1 VSIRGS
7 KHPSIKEIIMPTL
20 EFNTIDP
27 IAPSGLAGLVRD
39 QFAHGRLHAIVGSH
53 GGLLEIHYWGR
64 QRLGH
69 SKFFRADN
77 ESAWTKMFRV
87 RVRIDGKD
95 YYLGLQD
102 TRLLPFGYRSQCTV
116 EGITF
121 SHELILVEDSLVQ
134 RARVLKNPRRAKVQ
148 FELVHMES
156 CCAAGRGDAAWTDFA
171 WQKADNALM
180 ASRTDPATPAH
191 SNAGPINQKGMELT
205 TPAAP
210 AATTWIGVGCDAPL
224 EARRGYNRRSKWYL
238 GSKPIKGN
246 DAAFFLTFASGKAAL
261 TRRLR
266 ELRRTVHQETEAL
279 LAAHEEALAAR
290 PKIATGDPVL
300 DSAFGQYPQVIHSMK
315 LPDVPGAVRGNLGG
329 YFVWGWDGMTPML
342 PLNLANEA
350 DYTAQILRFWKRVA
364 PPRTGIPHTL
374 NTLCQPCAAMAF
386 PAQCQYI
393 ASLYHYVAAT
403 GDLELAREL
412 FPFCAHILEM
422 SRRREVRDTGLVES
436 SALWPDFPQ
445 AMGEDGNDI
454 STLNNSLLYQG
465 LRAMEYLAGAL
476 GKKGVAARYA
486 EWAVRLRASFVKHLY
501 DEKRGYFISSCSA
514 LDFKPRQHYIV
525 HALFWITPFA
535 RELVAHA
542 PARIAEFMDR
552 HLATGECLLS
562 LPRWD
567 TAWMADGNQIGASYP
582 TADYFYLNVHK
593 LLGDDTGL
601 KTWLGHVKWFWQT
614 HTAPEAF
621 TPEAENER
629 DLGPDNPGGKQLQA
643 VTCWYASAHQALA
656 GMDIDHEG
664 LTLTPWGDQPVS
676 VKGLKLR
683 GACIDL
689 VIRGQGRHVG
699 SLKLNGQPLP
709 AGSRKIAWA
718 TLAGKRA
725 ALELTRSEKAPA
737 HPVVVRADGLS
748 VAVQESAAGRLALR
762 VEGGMS
768 GEVVVQAPAGS
779 VVTVGGK
786 PVACPY
792 DRATG
797 CVTIGY
803 AGGKPLDIAV
813 QRKTTN

>member
-1 VSIRGS
+1 MDHKTPI
-7 KHPSIKEIIMPTL
+7 HKEITMSTL

-27 IAPSGLAGLVRD
+27 VAPQGLAGLVRD
-39 QFAHGRLHAIVGSH
+39 QFAHGRMHAIVGSH
-53 GGLLEIHYWGR
+53 GGLLEIHYWGQ
-64 QRLGH
+64 QRLGR

-95 YYLGLQD
+95 FYLGLED
-102 TRLLPFGYRSQCTV
+102 TRLLPFGYRSRCTV
-116 EGITF
+116 AGITF
-121 SHELILVEDSLVQ
+121 SHELILLEDSLVQ
-134 RARVLKNPRRAKVQ
+134 RAQVLKNPRRAKVQ
-148 FELVHMES
+148 FELVHQEA
-156 CCAAGRGDAAWTDFA
+156 CCAVGGGDAKWTEFA
-171 WQKADNALM
+171 WRKADNALV
-180 ASRTDPATPAH
+180 ASRTDPAAPVH
-191 SNAGPINQKGMELT
+191 SSAGAINQKGMELVVRQ
-205 TPAAP
+205 PAA
-210 AATTWIGVGCDAPL
+210 ATWIGVGCDAPL
-224 EARRGYNRRSKWYL
+224 DARRGYNPRSKWYL
-238 GSKPIKGN
+238 GSKPIQGN
-246 DAAFFLTFASGKAAL
+246 EVAFFRTCATGKAAL
-261 TRRLR
+261 TRRLK
-266 ELRRTVHQETEAL
+266 ELRHTVHQETDAL
-279 LAAHEEALAAR
+279 LVAHEEALASR
-290 PKIATGDPVL
+290 PQIATGDPVL

-315 LPDVPGAVRGNLGG
+315 VPDTPGAVRGNLGG

-350 DYTAQILRFWKRVA
+350 DYTAQILRFWRRVA
-364 PPRTGIPHTL
+364 TPRVGIPLQLT
-374 NTLCQPCAAMAF
+374 TLCKPRLAEAF

-403 GDLELAREL
+403 GDLELAREI

-422 SRRREVRDTGLVES
+422 SRRREVKNTGLVES

-445 AMGEDGNDI
+445 AMGEDGDDI

-476 GKKGVAARYA
+476 GEAEKAEEYA
-486 EWAVRLRASFVKHLY
+486 NWAVRLRAAFVKYLY
-501 DEKRGYFISSCSA
+501 DEGQGYFISSCSA

-593 LLGDDTGL
+593 LLGDDTAL
-601 KTWLGHVKWFWQT
+601 DTWLGHVKWFWQT

-664 LTLTPWGDQPVS
+664 VTLTPWGERPIS
-676 VKGLKLR
+676 VQGLKLR
-683 GACIDL
+683 GATIAL
-689 VIRGQGRHVG
+689 SIRGKGRHIG
-699 SLKLNGQPLP
+699 SLKLNGKALP
-709 AGSRKIAWA
+709 AGSRKIAWE
-718 TLAGKRA
+718 TLGKNSVK
-725 ALELTRSEKAPA
+725 LELTRAEKPPT
-737 HPVVVRADGLS
+737 HPVVVRADGLR
-748 VAVQESAAGRLALR
+748 VTGVESAAGRLALR
-762 VEGGMS
+762 VEGQMS
-768 GEVVVQAPAGS
+768 GEVVVQAPVGAAVS
-779 VVTVGGK
+779 VGGK
-786 PVACPY
+786 PVTCPY

-797 CVTIGY
+797 SVTINY
-803 AGGKPLDIAV
+803 AGGKPIDVTV
-813 QRKTTN
+813 Q

>member
-1 VSIRGS
+1 MTAQNPNESISGLQF
-7 KHPSIKEIIMPTL
+7 PDGEVV
-20 EFNTIDP
+20 
-27 IAPSGLAGLVRD
+27 APHRLAGLVRD
-39 QFAHGRLHAIVGSH
+39 QFAHGRTHAIVGTH

-64 QRLGH
+64 QRLGE
-69 SKFFRADN
+69 SKLFRADN

-87 RVRIDGKD
+87 RVRIDGKN
-95 YYLGLQD
+95 YYLGLEG
-102 TRLLPFGYRSQCTV
+102 TRLLPFGYRSQCSV

-121 SHELILVEDSLVQ
+121 SHELILLQDALVQ

-148 FELVHMES
+148 FELVHMEG
-156 CCAAGRGDAAWTDFA
+156 CCAVGGNDAKWTEFA
-171 WQKADNALM
+171 WQKADNALV
-180 ASRTDPATPAH
+180 ASRTDPATPVH
-191 SNAGPINQKGMELT
+191 TNVGDINQKGMKIVVRE
-205 TPAAP
+205 P

-224 EARRGYNRRSKWYL
+224 SALRGYNRRSKWYL

-246 DAAFFLTFASGKAAL
+246 DAAFFLTFATSR
-261 TRRLR
+261 TRLSSRLK
-266 ELRRTVHQETEAL
+266 ELRRIVHEETDAL
-279 LAAHEEALAAR
+279 LAAHEKALAGR
-290 PKIATGDPVL
+290 PRISTGDAVL
-300 DSAFGQYPQVIHSMK
+300 DSAFKQYPQVIHSMK
-315 LPDVPGAVRGNLGG
+315 LPDLPGAVRGNIGG
-329 YFVWGWDGMTPML
+329 YFLWGWDGMTPML

-350 DYTAQILRFWKRVA
+350 DYTAKILRFWKRVA
-364 PPRTGIPHTL
+364 TPRVGIPLQLT
-374 NTLCQPCAAMAF
+374 TLCKPRLAEAF

-412 FPFCAHILEM
+412 FPFCAHLLEM
-422 SRRREVRDTGLVES
+422 SRWREVKNTGLVES
-436 SALWPDFPQ
+436 AALWPDFPQ

-476 GKKGVAARYA
+476 GKKALAARYA
-486 EWAVRLRASFVKHLY
+486 DWAVRLRAAFVKHLY

-514 LDFKPRQHYIV
+514 LDFKPRKHYIV

-542 PARIAEFMDR
+542 PGRIAEFMDR
-552 HLATGECLLS
+552 HLVTGECLLS

-567 TAWMADGNQIGASYP
+567 TAWMADGNQIGASFP

-601 KTWLGHVKWFWQT
+601 KTWLGHVQWFWRT

-643 VTCWYASAHQALA
+643 VTCWYAGAHQALA

-664 LTLTPWGDQPVS
+664 ITLTPWGDRPVDIR
-676 VKGLKLR
+676 GLKLR
-683 GACIDL
+683 GATIDL
-689 VIRGQGRHVG
+689 AIRGKGSHIG
-699 SLKLNGQPLP
+699 SLKLNGKPLP

-748 VAVQESAAGRLALR
+748 VAVQESAAGRLAFR

-768 GEVVVQAPAGS
+768 GEVVVQAPAGAA
-779 VVTVGGK
+779 VTVGGK
-786 PVACPY
+786 PAACPY

-797 CVTIGY
+797 CVSIRC
-803 AGGKPLDIAV
+803 AGGEPLEIAV
-813 QRKTTN
+813 HGKTTN